1 MLEFNKVSITLK
13 KDDRPIIKDFTFTL
27 QPKEK
32 IAIIGEEGNGKSTL
46 LKLVTDKNAVMEYAT
61 VTGQVNTHNLHV
73 GYLEQS
79 LQDNWKESTVM
90 DYFLK
95 DSPEEDINFDN
106 YNYLTDIYSLFAKFG
121 LDDKMLEDDRPI
133 KTLSGG
139 EKVKIQIIKIL
150 CKKTRYIIIRWA
162 N

>member
-1 MLEFNKVSITLK
+1 
-13 KDDRPIIKDFTFTL
+13 
-27 QPKEK
+27 
-32 IAIIGEEGNGKSTL
+32 
-46 LKLVTDKNAVMEYAT
+46 MEYAT

-133 KTLSGG
+133 KLYLV
-139 EKVKIQIIKIL
+139 EKKSKF
-150 CKKTRYIIIRWA
+150 K
-162 N
+162 